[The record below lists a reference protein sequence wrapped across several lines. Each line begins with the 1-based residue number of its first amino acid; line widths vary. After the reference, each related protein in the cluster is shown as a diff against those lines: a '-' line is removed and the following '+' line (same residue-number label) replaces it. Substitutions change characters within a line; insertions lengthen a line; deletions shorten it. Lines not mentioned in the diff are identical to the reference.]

1 MDLSLVVPSSSV
13 FHGRFVLIGDA
24 SVGKTSILNRISGK
38 PFSFNENSTIGA
50 NYQLLTND
58 VDDAHVEIQLWDT
71 AGQEKFRS
79 LIPVYFRNAIGS
91 LVVFDLTNRNSF
103 ENLDV
108 WIGTFKEFAG
118 DETIIIIVGN
128 KCDLQNEIKV
138 SDDEVKKWTESHGY
152 LYFCVSA
159 NTGEGL
165 SDLFDA
171 LSRELIKN
179 KVATTSKSF
188 DITESNQKSC
198 C

>member
-1 MDLSLVVPSSSV
+1 MRSLKVVLVGDTKVGKSCILS
-13 FHGRFVLIGDA
+13 RFVQGTFDRDIPA
-24 SVGKTSILNRISGK
+24 
-38 PFSFNENSTIGA
+38 TIGA
-50 NYQLLTND
+50 AFFTKVLTTSNGN
-58 VDDAHVEIQLWDT
+58 VRLQLWDT

-118 DETIIIIVGN
+118 DETIIVIVGN
-128 KCDLQNEIKV
+128 KCDLKNEIKV